1 MSERLTQLIGIVEV
15 NTRIERERLR
25 NSATSFWKMV
35 NFLSDGERFD
45 NPEVNKLMNLFS
57 QLALEKLVGLYID
70 MRGEQ
75 SHIDFSYAGDGINEA
90 VKVTIPRDFTVL
102 AIKDPVAQLTQIVAC
117 ASAVRD
123 FWTGR
128 LKEAQLTGML
138 GGCEARASAF
148 QSEVRLTIGE
158 DTGTRGIRDLPA
170 SLWYES
176 PEPKPIG
183 KDAPDLLNEKEGV
196 GGSAIKLPYDPEE
209 LLP

>member
-1 MSERLTQLIGIVEV
+1 MTQLIGIVEV

-45 NPEVNKLMNLFS
+45 NPEVNKLMRLFS
-57 QLALEKLVGLYID
+57 QLVIEKVVGLYID
-70 MRGEQ
+70 TEGEQ
-75 SHIDFSYAGDGINEA
+75 SHIDFSYASDGISEA
-90 VKVTIPRDFTVL
+90 AKVSIPRDFTAL

-128 LKEAQLTGML
+128 LKEARLIGML
-138 GGCEARASAF
+138 GGCEKRASAF

-158 DTGTRGIRDLPA
+158 DTGTRGIRDLPLP
-170 SLWYES
+170 LWYET
-176 PEPKPIG
+176 PETKPIG
-183 KDAPDLLNEKEGV
+183 KDAPYLLKEEGRV
-196 GGSAIKLPYDPEE
+196 GKIAITLPYDPEE